1 MYAVLYAATTV
12 LSLALLAA
20 SSRRNIWTIVLL
32 TSLLFGVVGF
42 CIIPRDGVY
51 IDMIRFFDTLD
62 SARLLGG
69 NGIVDRWQYLMANWN
84 YDGVPVAGIIL
95 AFCSMLDNNGW
106 INFLA
111 GFVDVF
117 AGLYLVAK
125 ASTRLDSKSALVFGA
140 AFFLVVFNYMSAVS
154 GVRTNMASSIAC
166 CLAYRHLVEG
176 RRGAISYLA
185 YIPLVLIH
193 PFSAIVPAVDIS
205 ALLSK
210 RHRGMIVVAA
220 LLLLSWPVWQ
230 TYLFSVFEA
239 FSFIPFF
246 GSLAFKSSQYFGEG
260 AYIGSPTVFSRWRS
274 ILLFIGLAAFVLYSL
289 RRTDSLKSR
298 YGTYTAF
305 SYAFVLAVCKTRRCF
320 LAALR

>member
-210 RHRGMIVVAA
+210 RHRA
-220 LLLLSWPVWQ
+220 
-230 TYLFSVFEA
+230 
-239 FSFIPFF
+239 
-246 GSLAFKSSQYFGEG
+246 
-260 AYIGSPTVFSRWRS
+260 
-274 ILLFIGLAAFVLYSL
+274 
-289 RRTDSLKSR
+289 
-298 YGTYTAF
+298 
-305 SYAFVLAVCKTRRCF
+305 
-320 LAALR
+320 

>member
-1 MYAVLYAATTV
+1 MTG
-12 LSLALLAA
+12 
-20 SSRRNIWTIVLL
+20 I
-32 TSLLFGVVGF
+32 
-42 CIIPRDGVY
+42 
-51 IDMIRFFDTLD
+51 MILD
-62 SARLLGG
+62 
-69 NGIVDRWQYLMANWN
+69 
-84 YDGVPVAGIIL
+84 
-95 AFCSMLDNNGW
+95 
-106 INFLA
+106 
-111 GFVDVF
+111 
-117 AGLYLVAK
+117 
-125 ASTRLDSKSALVFGA
+125 
-140 AFFLVVFNYMSAVS
+140 
-154 GVRTNMASSIAC
+154 
-166 CLAYRHLVEG
+166 H
-176 RRGAISYLA
+176 IS
-185 YIPLVLIH
+185 
-193 PFSAIVPAVDIS
+193 
-205 ALLSK
+205 
-210 RHRGMIVVAA
+210 IVVAA